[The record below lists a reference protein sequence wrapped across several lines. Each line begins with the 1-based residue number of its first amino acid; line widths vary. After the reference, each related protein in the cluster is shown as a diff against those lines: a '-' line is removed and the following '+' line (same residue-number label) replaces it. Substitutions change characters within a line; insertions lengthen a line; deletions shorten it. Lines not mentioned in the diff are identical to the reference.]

1 METKYGKATGMRSPF
16 TERHVTWKVIIRRTA
31 GFLVLLFFLN
41 FVFLVVELLTN
52 RHFSV
57 LPFQEYSMGWR
68 IGLTLFWFT
77 FWLMIYRTLGGS
89 LQKKRK

>member
-1 METKYGKATGMRSPF
+1 MKSPF
-16 TERHVTWKVIIRRTA
+16 IEKNAAWRIIIKRAA
-31 GFLVLLFFLN
+31 GLLVFLFFLN

-57 LPFQEYSMGWR
+57 LPFQDYSVGWR

-77 FWLMIYRTLGGS
+77 FWLVIYRALGGS
-89 LQKKRK
+89 MGKKKK